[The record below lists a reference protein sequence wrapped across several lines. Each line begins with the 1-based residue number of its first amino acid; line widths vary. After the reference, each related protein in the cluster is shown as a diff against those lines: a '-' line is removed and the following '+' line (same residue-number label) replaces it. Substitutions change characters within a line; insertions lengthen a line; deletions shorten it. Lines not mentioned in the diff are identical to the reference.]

1 MIRLRYM
8 SPNGDALETGE
19 TVKDV
24 GIELQT
30 LQDNQYNLI
39 IRYNTVLRTGR
50 VDFIQPIADEIH
62 IVLQATR
69 EDVDTIIDTIRNAI
83 SDTLKAI
90 NVYQNKK
97 SSVMAMEINPDYVYD
112 KNIERP
118 KEYVDLNQV
127 LSPWL

>member
-1 MIRLRYM
+1 MIRLRYTD
-8 SPNGDALETGE
+8 PNGAAVETGE
-19 TVKDV
+19 IINSV
-24 GIELQT
+24 GINLET

-39 IRYNTVLRTGR
+39 IRYNTILRSGR

-69 EDVDTIIDTIRNAI
+69 EDINAIIDAIRKAI
-83 SDTLKAI
+83 SDTS
-90 NVYQNKK
+90 NDVSVYQNKQF
-97 SSVMAMEINPDYVYD
+97 MAMDMNFEDTFEQT
-112 KNIERP
+112 IERP

>member
-1 MIRLRYM
+1 MIRLRYID
-8 SPNGDALETGE
+8 PNGDAIETGE
-19 TVKDV
+19 IINSV
-24 GIELQT
+24 GINLET

-69 EDVDTIIDTIRNAI
+69 EDVDTIIDTIRKVI

-90 NVYQNKK
+90 SVYQNKQ
-97 SSVMAMEINPDYVYD
+97 SSVMAMAINPDYVYD

>member
-8 SPNGDALETGE
+8 NPNGDAIKTGE
-19 TVKDV
+19 IIKDV

-69 EDVDTIIDTIRNAI
+69 EDINAIIDAIRKAI
-83 SDTLKAI
+83 SDTS
-90 NVYQNKK
+90 NDVSVYQNKQF
-97 SSVMAMEINPDYVYD
+97 MAMDMNFEDTLEQTM
-112 KNIERP
+112 ERP

>member
-1 MIRLRYM
+1 MIRLRYTD
-8 SPNGDALETGE
+8 PNGDAVETGE
-19 TVKDV
+19 IINSV
-24 GIELQT
+24 GINLET
-30 LQDNQYNLI
+30 LHDNQYNLI

-69 EDVDTIIDTIRNAI
+69 EDINTIIDTIRKAI

>member
-1 MIRLRYM
+1 MIRLRYTD
-8 SPNGDALETGE
+8 PNGDAVETGE
-19 TVKDV
+19 IINSV
-24 GIELQT
+24 GINLET

-39 IRYNTVLRTGR
+39 IRYNTVLRSGR

-69 EDVDTIIDTIRNAI
+69 EDINTIIDAIRKAI
-83 SDTLKAI
+83 SDTSNDI
-90 NVYQNKK
+90 SVYQNKQF
-97 SSVMAMEINPDYVYD
+97 MDMDMNFEDTFEQT
-112 KNIERP
+112 IERP

>member
-1 MIRLRYM
+1 MIRLRYID
-8 SPNGDALETGE
+8 PNGDAIETGE
-19 TVKDV
+19 IINSV
-24 GIELQT
+24 GINLET

-39 IRYNTVLRTGR
+39 IRYNTVLRSGR

-69 EDVDTIIDTIRNAI
+69 EDINTIIDAIRKAI
-83 SDTLKAI
+83 SDTSNDI
-90 NVYQNKK
+90 SVYQNKQF
-97 SSVMAMEINPDYVYD
+97 MDIDMNFEDTFEQTM
-112 KNIERP
+112 ERP

>member
-8 SPNGDALETGE
+8 NPNGDAIETGE
-19 TVKDV
+19 IVKDV

-30 LQDNQYNLI
+30 IQDNQYNLI

-69 EDVDTIIDTIRNAI
+69 EDVDTIIDTIRKDI
-83 SDTLKAI
+83 YDTLKAI
-90 NVYQNKK
+90 NIYSKQNG
-97 SSVMAMEINPDYVYD
+97 
-112 KNIERP
+112 
-118 KEYVDLNQV
+118 LV
-127 LSPWL
+127 LWLWK

>member
-8 SPNGDALETGE
+8 NPNGDALETGE
-19 TVKDV
+19 IVKDV

-50 VDFIQPIADEIH
+50 VDFIRPIADEIH

-69 EDVDTIIDTIRNAI
+69 DDIGNIIDAIRNAI
-83 SDTLKAI
+83 SDTS
-90 NVYQNKK
+90 NDVSVYQNKQF
-97 SSVMAMEINPDYVYD
+97 MAMDMNFEDTFEQTM
-112 KNIERP
+112 ERP

>member
-8 SPNGDALETGE
+8 NPNGDAIETGE
-19 TVKDV
+19 IIKDV

-69 EDVDTIIDTIRNAI
+69 EDINAIIDAIRKAI
-83 SDTLKAI
+83 SDTS
-90 NVYQNKK
+90 NDVSVYQNKQF
-97 SSVMAMEINPDYVYD
+97 MAMDMNFEDTLEQTM
-112 KNIERP
+112 ERP

>member
-1 MIRLRYM
+1 MIRLRYTD
-8 SPNGDALETGE
+8 PNGDAIETGE
-19 TVKDV
+19 IINSV
-24 GIELQT
+24 GINLET
-30 LQDNQYNLI
+30 LQDNEYNLI

-69 EDVDTIIDTIRNAI
+69 EDINTIIDAIRKAI
-83 SDTLKAI
+83 SDTS
-90 NVYQNKK
+90 NDVSVYQNKQF
-97 SSVMAMEINPDYVYD
+97 MAMDMNFEDTLEQTM
-112 KNIERP
+112 ERP

>member
-8 SPNGDALETGE
+8 NPNGDALETGE

-69 EDVDTIIDTIRNAI
+69 EDINTIIDAIRKAI
-83 SDTLKAI
+83 SDTL
-90 NVYQNKK
+90 NDVSVYQNKRF
-97 SSVMAMEINPDYVYD
+97 MDMDMNFEDTFEQT
-112 KNIERP
+112 IERP

>member
-8 SPNGDALETGE
+8 NPNWDALETGE
-19 TVKDV
+19 IVKDV

-30 LQDNQYNLI
+30 IQDNQYNLI

-69 EDVDTIIDTIRNAI
+69 EDVDTIIDTIRKAI
-83 SDTLKAI
+83 SDTSNDI
-90 NVYQNKK
+90 SVYQNKQF
-97 SSVMAMEINPDYVYD
+97 MDMDMNFEDTFEQTM
-112 KNIERP
+112 ERP

>member
-1 MIRLRYM
+1 MIRLRYTD
-8 SPNGDALETGE
+8 PNGDALETGE
-19 TVKDV
+19 IVKDV

-62 IVLQATR
+62 IVLQAAR
-69 EDVDTIIDTIRNAI
+69 EDINTIIDAIRKAI
-83 SDTLKAI
+83 SDTSNDI
-90 NVYQNKK
+90 SVYQNKQF
-97 SSVMAMEINPDYVYD
+97 MDMDMNFEDTFEQTM
-112 KNIERP
+112 ERP

>member
-8 SPNGDALETGE
+8 NPNGDVIETGE
-19 TVKDV
+19 IVKDV
-24 GIELQT
+24 SIELQT

-69 EDVDTIIDTIRNAI
+69 EDINTIIDAIRKAI
-83 SDTLKAI
+83 SDTSNDI
-90 NVYQNKK
+90 SVYQNKQF
-97 SSVMAMEINPDYVYD
+97 MDMDMNFEDTFEQTM
-112 KNIERP
+112 ERP

>member
-8 SPNGDALETGE
+8 NPNGDALETGE
-19 TVKDV
+19 IIKDV

-39 IRYNTVLRTGR
+39 IRYNTVLRSGR

-69 EDVDTIIDTIRNAI
+69 EDVDTIIDTIRKAI
-83 SDTLKAI
+83 SDTT
-90 NVYQNKK
+90 NDVSVYQNKQF
-97 SSVMAMEINPDYVYD
+97 MAMDMNFEDTFEQTM
-112 KNIERP
+112 ERP

>member
-8 SPNGDALETGE
+8 NPNGDALETGE
-19 TVKDV
+19 IVKDV
-24 GIELQT
+24 VIELQT

-69 EDVDTIIDTIRNAI
+69 EDVDTIIDTIRKAI
-83 SDTLKAI
+83 SDTSNDI
-90 NVYQNKK
+90 SVYQNKQF
-97 SSVMAMEINPDYVYD
+97 MDMDMNFEDTFEQTM
-112 KNIERP
+112 ERP

>member
-8 SPNGDALETGE
+8 NPNGDALETGE

-69 EDVDTIIDTIRNAI
+69 EDVDTIIDTIRKAI
-83 SDTLKAI
+83 SDTSNDI
-90 NVYQNKK
+90 SVYQNKQF
-97 SSVMAMEINPDYVYD
+97 MDMDMNFEDTFEQTM
-112 KNIERP
+112 ERP

>member
-1 MIRLRYM
+1 MIRLRYTD
-8 SPNGDALETGE
+8 PNGDAVETGE
-19 TVKDV
+19 IINSV
-24 GIELQT
+24 GINLET
-30 LQDNQYNLI
+30 LHDNQYNLI

-50 VDFIQPIADEIH
+50 VDFIQPVADEIH

-69 EDVDTIIDTIRNAI
+69 EDVDTIIDTIRKAI

-90 NVYQNKK
+90 NVYQNKQ

>member
-8 SPNGDALETGE
+8 NPNGDALETGE
-19 TVKDV
+19 IIKDV

-39 IRYNTVLRTGR
+39 IRYNTVLRSGR

-69 EDVDTIIDTIRNAI
+69 EDINTIIDAIRKAI
-83 SDTLKAI
+83 SDTT
-90 NVYQNKK
+90 NDVSVYQNKQF
-97 SSVMAMEINPDYVYD
+97 MDMDMNFEDTFEQT
-112 KNIERP
+112 IERP

>member
-8 SPNGDALETGE
+8 NPNGDALETGE
-19 TVKDV
+19 IIKDV

-50 VDFIQPIADEIH
+50 VDFIRPIADEIH
-62 IVLQATR
+62 IVLQATH
-69 EDVDTIIDTIRNAI
+69 DDIGTIIDAIRKAI
-83 SDTLKAI
+83 SDTS
-90 NVYQNKK
+90 NDVSVYQNKQF
-97 SSVMAMEINPDYVYD
+97 MAMDMNFEDTFEQTM
-112 KNIERP
+112 ERP

>member
-8 SPNGDALETGE
+8 NPNGDALETGE
-19 TVKDV
+19 IVKDV

-69 EDVDTIIDTIRNAI
+69 EDVDTIIDTIRKAI
-83 SDTLKAI
+83 SDTT
-90 NVYQNKK
+90 NDVSVYQNKQF
-97 SSVMAMEINPDYVYD
+97 MDMNMNFEDTFEQT
-112 KNIERP
+112 IERP

>member
-8 SPNGDALETGE
+8 NPNGDALETGE
-19 TVKDV
+19 IIKDV

-39 IRYNTVLRTGR
+39 IRYNTVLRSGR

-69 EDVDTIIDTIRNAI
+69 EDINTIIDAIRKAI
-83 SDTLKAI
+83 SDTS
-90 NVYQNKK
+90 NDVSVYQNKQF
-97 SSVMAMEINPDYVYD
+97 MAMDMNFEDTFEQTM
-112 KNIERP
+112 ERP

-127 LSPWL
+127 LHPWL

>member
-8 SPNGDALETGE
+8 DPNGDALETGE
-19 TVKDV
+19 IIKDV

-69 EDVDTIIDTIRNAI
+69 EDVDTIIDSIRKAI
-83 SDTLKAI
+83 SDTSNDI
-90 NVYQNKK
+90 SVYQNKQF
-97 SSVMAMEINPDYVYD
+97 MDMDMNFEDTLEQTM
-112 KNIERP
+112 ERP

>member
-1 MIRLRYM
+1 MIRLRYTD
-8 SPNGDALETGE
+8 PNGDAVETGE
-19 TVKDV
+19 IINSV
-24 GIELQT
+24 GINLET

-39 IRYNTVLRTGR
+39 IRYNTVLRSGR

-69 EDVDTIIDTIRNAI
+69 EDINTIIDAIRKAI
-83 SDTLKAI
+83 SDTSNDI
-90 NVYQNKK
+90 SVYQNKQF
-97 SSVMAMEINPDYVYD
+97 MDMDMNFEDTFEQTM
-112 KNIERP
+112 ERP

>member
-8 SPNGDALETGE
+8 NPNGDALETGE

-69 EDVDTIIDTIRNAI
+69 EDVDTIIDTIRKAI
-83 SDTLKAI
+83 SDTSNDI
-90 NVYQNKK
+90 SVYQNKQF
-97 SSVMAMEINPDYVYD
+97 MDMDMDFEDTFEQTM
-112 KNIERP
+112 ERP

>member
-8 SPNGDALETGE
+8 NPNGDALETGE
-19 TVKDV
+19 IIKDV

-30 LQDNQYNLI
+30 LQDNEYNLI

-69 EDVDTIIDTIRNAI
+69 EDVDTIIDTIRKAI
-83 SDTLKAI
+83 SDTSNAI
-90 NVYQNKK
+90 SVYQNKQF
-97 SSVMAMEINPDYVYD
+97 MDMDMNFEDTFEQT
-112 KNIERP
+112 IERP

>member
-8 SPNGDALETGE
+8 NPNGDAIETGE
-19 TVKDV
+19 IVKDV

-30 LQDNQYNLI
+30 IQDNQYNLI

-69 EDVDTIIDTIRNAI
+69 EDVDTIIDTIRKRY
-83 SDTLKAI
+83 L
-90 NVYQNKK
+90 
-97 SSVMAMEINPDYVYD
+97 
-112 KNIERP
+112 
-118 KEYVDLNQV
+118 
-127 LSPWL
+127 

>member
-1 MIRLRYM
+1 MIRLRYID
-8 SPNGDALETGE
+8 PNGDAIETGE
-19 TVKDV
+19 IINSV
-24 GIELQT
+24 GINLET

-69 EDVDTIIDTIRNAI
+69 EDVDTIIDTIRKVI
-83 SDTLKAI
+83 SDTT
-90 NVYQNKK
+90 NDVSVYQNKQF
-97 SSVMAMEINPDYVYD
+97 MDMDMNFED
-112 KNIERP
+112 KTMERP

>member
-8 SPNGDALETGE
+8 NPNGDALETGE

-69 EDVDTIIDTIRNAI
+69 EDVDTIIDTIRKAI
-83 SDTLKAI
+83 SDTS
-90 NVYQNKK
+90 NDVSVYQNKQF
-97 SSVMAMEINPDYVYD
+97 MAMDMNFEDTFEQTM
-112 KNIERP
+112 ERP